1 MKRGEWVSFSEAD
14 PLMHVHR
21 MINGTVY
28 LSRGEE
34 HVEGKVMSVREVAMS
49 AFVTLDNR
57 REYEL
62 WGPFMWT
69 IEEFV
74 SGDPEVGDT
83 IELRRKMTTVR
94 GPITRVDKVAG
105 GIQFHIP
112 DYPHP
117 LFVGNRHDSWRI
129 EGVSK

>member
-1 MKRGEWVSFSEAD
+1 MKRGEWDQYGDAD

-28 LSRGEE
+28 LSRGDE
-34 HVEGKVMSVREVAMS
+34 HVEGKVIAVREVAMS
-49 AFVTLDNR
+49 AFVTLDNG

-69 IEEFV
+69 LEEYTH
-74 SGDPEVGDT
+74 GDPEVGDT
-83 IELRRKMTTVR
+83 ISLVRKMTTVR
-94 GPITRVDKVAG
+94 GPITRVDKVDG
-105 GIQFHIP
+105 GIQVHIP

-117 LFVGNRHDSWRI
+117 LFIGNRHNSWRI